1 METQHSQAH
10 WETPGRVVPQH
21 SFIWWRTGQAWPWTR
36 QNCLVV
42 ERVEN
47 ACTGICLQGH
57 SNPDLIWICANVLAN
72 TTLQLLH
79 SVAQNCLCLKTK
91 DNQNH
96 FLFRCVSIS
105 RTRGVSQSLTQSVKQ
120 MAISKTEYQCLWGN
134 IDRSLDFQRG
144 ICTIFSQY
152 LHNIFPIF
160 AIYFPNI
167 CTTFVQYFH
176 NICPIFAQYFPI
188 CSQYLP
194 NIAQYV
200 PYI

>member
-10 WETPGRVVPQH
+10 WETPGRVVPKH

-42 ERVEN
+42 ERAEN

-57 SNPDLIWICANVLAN
+57 SNPDLIWICANVFAN
-72 TTLQLLH
+72 TTLHLLH

-105 RTRGVSQSLTQSVKQ
+105 RTRGVSQSVTQSVTK
-120 MAISKTEYQCLWGN
+120 MEMSKTEYQCLWGN
-134 IDRSLDFQRG
+134 IDRSLDHN
-144 ICTIFSQY
+144 ICTIVDKY
-152 LHNIFPIF
+152 LLK
-160 AIYFPNI
+160 YFP
-167 CTTFVQYFH
+167 
-176 NICPIFAQYFPI
+176 NICPIFAQHL
-188 CSQYLP
+188 S
-194 NIAQYV
+194 NIFTISAQFFAQ
-200 PYI
+200 

>member
-10 WETPGRVVPQH
+10 WETSGRVPQH
-21 SFIWWRTGQAWPWTR
+21 SFIWWRTGQAWPGPR

-42 ERVEN
+42 ERAEN

-57 SNPDLIWICANVLAN
+57 SNPDLIWICANVFAN
-72 TTLQLLH
+72 TTLHLLH

-105 RTRGVSQSLTQSVKQ
+105 RTRGVSQSVTQSVTK
-120 MAISKTEYQCLWGN
+120 MEISKTEYQCLWGN

-152 LHNIFPIF
+152 LHIISPIL
-160 AIYFPNI
+160 AQYFPK
-167 CTTFVQYFH
+167 
-176 NICPIFAQYFPI
+176 ICPIFAQHLSNIFTL
-188 CSQYLP
+188 SAQYLH
-194 NIAQYV
+194 NIVKLQSKSKTQTQ
-200 PYI
+200 I